1 MSRLKIS
8 LAAARV
14 NAELTQEAV
23 AERLSISPATLSK
36 WEKGQGEPT
45 LSQFNKLAEM
55 YGVSINDIRM
65 PTKSI

>member
-1 MSRLKIS
+1 MARLKIS

-14 NAELTQEAV
+14 NAELTQETV

-45 LSQFNKLAEM
+45 LSQFNKLADM
-55 YGVSINDIRM
+55 YGISIDDIRL
-65 PTKSI
+65 PIQSI